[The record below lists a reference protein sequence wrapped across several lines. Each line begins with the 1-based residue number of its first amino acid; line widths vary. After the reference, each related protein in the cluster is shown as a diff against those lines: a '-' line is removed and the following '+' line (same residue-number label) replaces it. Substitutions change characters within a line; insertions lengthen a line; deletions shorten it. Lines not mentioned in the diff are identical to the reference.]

1 MAHLLG
7 VKLSGLKTDHI
18 KLTSLIDRFGLP
30 VVMALLL
37 VGHFAPWAAHK
48 TAALTLSAHELA
60 VFTHFTPGAGVFLNQ
75 WFDLSIWIVALL
87 GAILAGLIGWWVNR
101 AIAGLVCVGLASL
114 GLPGYPE
121 VLTAYKVPDYQLQF
135 YISAVVMLA
144 VVLLTL
150 SRVGRKP
157 ALRAWVA
164 ATLPLVGLVPL
175 VGYLMVKPAI
185 EALYHDTLGLGLG
198 WWLTLLGVLLALG
211 MLVVMLASRR
221 VRSVSPT
228 SAR

>member
-1 MAHLLG
+1 
-7 VKLSGLKTDHI
+7 LKTDNN
-18 KLTSLIDRFGLP
+18 KLTSLLDRFGLP
-30 VVMALLL
+30 VVTALLL

-60 VFTHFTPGAGVFLNQ
+60 VFTHFTPGAGIFLNQ
-75 WFDLSIWIVALL
+75 WFDLPVWAVALL
-87 GAILAGLIGWWVNR
+87 GAILAGLIGWWLNR

-135 YISAVVMLA
+135 YLSVIVMLA

-150 SRVGRKP
+150 ARVGRKP
-157 ALRAWVA
+157 ALRAWLA
-164 ATLPLVGLVPL
+164 ATLPLVGVVPL

-198 WWLTLLGVLLALG
+198 WWLTLLGVLLALA
-211 MLVVMLASRR
+211 MLVVMLANRR
-221 VRSVSPT
+221 VRAVSPT
-228 SAR
+228 PAR

>member
-1 MAHLLG
+1 M
-7 VKLSGLKTDHI
+7 KTDNN

-30 VVMALLL
+30 VVTALLL
-37 VGHFAPWAAHK
+37 VGHFAPWVAHK

-60 VFTHFTPGAGVFLNQ
+60 VFTHFTPGAGIFLNQ
-75 WFDLSIWIVALL
+75 WFDLPIWAVALL

-101 AIAGLVCVGLASL
+101 MIAGLVCVGLASL

-135 YISAVVMLA
+135 YISLIVMLA
-144 VVLLTL
+144 VVVLTL
-150 SRVGRKP
+150 SRVGRRP

-164 ATLPLVGLVPL
+164 ATLPLVSIVPL

-185 EALYHDTLGLGLG
+185 ETLYNDPLGLGLG
-198 WWLTLLGVLLALG
+198 WWLTLLGALLTLV
-211 MLVVMLASRR
+211 MLVVMLVNRR
-221 VRSVSPT
+221 VGSASPAP
-228 SAR
+228 AR